1 MGKEKF
7 FYNTQ
12 TLRYE
17 KVEVTLKE
25 KLVRAFGFLCAV
37 VVTGVLA
44 TLLIWQFFPSPREEM
59 LMRENQQLQTVIQ
72 DISGQF
78 DRVSL
83 VVDNLQERDAS
94 VHRMMFGM
102 DPIDPDVWNG
112 GIGGHDKYA
121 NLGDYPESGDLLRDV
136 MMRIDRLKRQVSLQS
151 QSLDTIITMAQDRE
165 EMLAS
170 IPSIKPV
177 RSDKLARNIRL
188 LSGFGYRIHPIHK
201 VRKMHAGIDF
211 TAPTGT
217 PIQATGNGRVVR
229 VERKRTGYGYNVMID
244 HGYGYKTLYAHMSRI
259 DVTVGE
265 EVKKGQQIGLVGT
278 TGTSTAPHCHYE
290 VHLRGEKVN
299 PIHYCMDGLSPEEYQ
314 ELVDMAEVA
323 NQSFD

>member
-25 KLVRAFGFLCAV
+25 KLLRVFGFLCAV
-37 VVTGVLA
+37 VVTGVFA
-44 TLLIWQFFPSPREEM
+44 TLLIWKFFPSPHEEM
-59 LMRENQQLQTVIQ
+59 LLRENSQLQGVITDLSKQ
-72 DISGQF
+72 YDKM
-78 DRVSL
+78 SL
-83 VVDNLQERDAS
+83 VLNNLQERDAS

-102 DPIDPDVWNG
+102 DPIDDNVWVG
-112 GIGGHDKYA
+112 GIGGHEKYA
-121 NLGDYPESGDLLRDV
+121 EYGDLPKSGDLLV
-136 MMRIDRLKRQVSLQS
+136 TTMSRIDRLKRQLSLQS
-151 QSLDTIITMAQDRE
+151 ESLDTIISMAQDRE
-165 EMLAS
+165 TMLAS

-177 RSDKLARNIRL
+177 RSDKLARNIKL

-217 PIQATGNGRVVR
+217 PIQSTGDGKVVR
-229 VERKRTGYGYNVMID
+229 AEKRRTGYGHHVVID
-244 HGYGYKTLYAHMSRI
+244 HGYGYQTLYGHMSKI
-259 DVTVGE
+259 KVKVGQT
-265 EVKKGQQIGLVGT
+265 VKKGQEIGLVGS

-290 VHLRGEKVN
+290 VHYKGEKVN
-299 PIHYCMDGLSPEEYQ
+299 PIHYCMDGLSPEEYA
-314 ELVDMAEVA
+314 ELVKHAEVA

>member
-25 KLVRAFGFLCAV
+25 KLIRAFGFLCAV
-37 VVTGVLA
+37 VVTGVFA

-59 LMRENQQLQTVIQ
+59 LLRENQQLQSVVT
-72 DISGQF
+72 DISNQY
-78 DRVSL
+78 DKISL
-83 VVDNLQERDAS
+83 VLNNLQERDAS

-102 DPIDPDVWNG
+102 DPIDGNVWQG
-112 GIGGHDKYA
+112 GVGGHEKYGELG
-121 NLGDYPESGDLLRDV
+121 NLPQSGDLLANTMARV
-136 MMRIDRLKRQVSLQS
+136 DRLKRQLSLQS
-151 QSLDTIITMAQDRE
+151 ESLDTIISMAQDRE
-165 EMLAS
+165 QMLAS

-177 RSDKLARNIRL
+177 RSDKLARSIKL

-217 PIQATGNGRVVR
+217 AIQTTGDGKVVR
-229 VERKRTGYGYNVMID
+229 VERKRTGYGLHVVID
-244 HGYGYKTLYAHMSRI
+244 HGYGYKTLYGHMSQI
-259 DVTVGE
+259 DVKVGQK
-265 EVKKGQQIGLVGT
+265 VKKGQQIGLVGS

-290 VHLRGEKVN
+290 VHYKGTKVN

-314 ELVDMAEVA
+314 ELVGLAEVA